1 MSDGFRTVR
10 MTLRRYD
17 GQVYLDRWGIQHARI
32 GGVLLHRM
40 DAPDPGLDLHDH
52 PWTFIS
58 IVLKGSYIEERADT
72 RNAPAIAAF
81 NGEQRG
87 IIVGRRRGSARRMRL
102 DECHRIT
109 HLGSRTVWTLVLH
122 GPRRR
127 KWGFYLAEGYMG
139 EQEYDETV
147 RVDRRDL
154 VADHGYVES
163 LLAASSLDDDAR

>member
-1 MSDGFRTVR
+1 MNWRKVR

-17 GQVYLDRWGIQHARI
+17 TKIYLDRWGFEHPRV
-32 GGVLLHRM
+32 GGLFLHRM

-52 PWTFIS
+52 PWSFLS
-58 IVLKGSYIEERADT
+58 IVLTGGYIEERADT
-72 RNAPAIAAF
+72 RNAPKIAAF
-81 NGEQRG
+81 DRAQRG
-87 IIVGRRRGSARRMRL
+87 IIVGRRRGSARVMRL

-109 HLGSRTVWTLVLH
+109 RLDAPRVWTLVLH

-127 KWGFYLAEGYMG
+127 SWGFYLADGYMG

-147 RVDRRDL
+147 RVERRDL

-163 LLAASSLDDDAR
+163 LLKASSLSECPDAR

>member
-1 MSDGFRTVR
+1 MKTRTVR

-17 GQVYLDRWGIQHARI
+17 RAIYLDRWGVEHPRI
-32 GGVLLHRM
+32 GGVFLHRM

-52 PWTFIS
+52 PWWFVS
-58 IVLKGSYIEERADT
+58 IVLKGGYIEERADT

-81 NGEQRG
+81 DGEQRG
-87 IIVGRRRGSARRMRL
+87 IIIGRRRWSARAMRL

-109 HLGSRTVWTLVLH
+109 RLDAPHVWTLVIH

-127 KWGFYLAEGYMG
+127 RWGFYLADGYMG

-147 RVDRRDL
+147 RVERRDL
-154 VADHGYVES
+154 VADHGYVAS
-163 LLAASSLDDDAR
+163 LLEASSSSIEADQ